1 VIESPDRRITP
12 WVGRLLA
19 INAVVLLLQQ
29 TIFTSDSLAQ
39 LLAFDSSL
47 VLQRPWTLV
56 TYMFVHAGILHLAAN
71 SLALFV
77 FGPPVERRFGSPTFI
92 AYYMLCGIGAA
103 LFTMCLH
110 TFGLG
115 HVPPPVPTPGSFD
128 GIVGASGAIVGVG
141 YAFARLY
148 PDAQMMVFPIPMP
161 IKAKWLIL
169 FLAAFDVVGLLVIHD
184 GIAHEAHLGGLLA
197 GVAYF
202 VVRGIGRPLDTIRLP
217 SIRPR
222 VPVAARGGSGTSQ
235 QPMASTTTTGAA
247 PAQPVSERQR
257 GVDEAVEIDRVLDK
271 ISATGIDS
279 LSAEERRFLD
289 GVARRRR
296 DMN

>member
-1 VIESPDRRITP
+1 MIDTSERRITP

-29 TIFTSDSLAQ
+29 TVFTSEYLNHLVS
-39 LLAFDSSL
+39 FDSSL
-47 VLQRPWTLV
+47 ALRHPWTLI
-56 TYMFVHAGILHLAAN
+56 TYMFVHGGIFHLAAN

-103 LFTMCLH
+103 LFALTLH
-110 TFGLG
+110 IFNLG
-115 HVPPPVPTPGSFD
+115 HVPVPGGLD
-128 GIVGASGAIVGVG
+128 GIVGASGAILGVA
-141 YAFARLY
+141 YAFSRLY
-148 PDAQMMVFPIPMP
+148 PDAQMMVFPIPVP
-161 IKAKWLIL
+161 VRARWLIVM
-169 FLAAFDVVGLLVIHD
+169 LAAFDVIGLLVIRD
-184 GIAHEAHLGGLLA
+184 GIAHEAHLGGLLT

-202 VVRGIGRPLDTIRLP
+202 VIRGIGRPIDTIPLP

-222 VPVAARGGSGTSQ
+222 VPVAARGGGGGQ
-235 QPMASTTTTGAA
+235 QTLAASKPEVAA
-247 PAQPVSERQR
+247 AQPSRERQR
-257 GVDEAVEIDRVLDK
+257 GMEESVEIDRVLDK

-279 LSAEERRFLD
+279 LTADERRFLD
-289 GVARRRR
+289 AVARRRR